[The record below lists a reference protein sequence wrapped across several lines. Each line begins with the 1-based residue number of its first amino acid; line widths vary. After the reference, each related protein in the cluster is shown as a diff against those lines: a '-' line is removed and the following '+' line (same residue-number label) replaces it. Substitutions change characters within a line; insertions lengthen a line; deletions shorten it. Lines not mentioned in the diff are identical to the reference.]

1 MGIEVEVGGVGMVGY
16 HAFDSEGSRLNV
28 AERQWVRR

>member
-16 HAFDSEGSRLNV
+16 HAFEGLRLNV